1 MEEILKTG
9 FRKLDSV
16 DFGLKR
22 GEVAFIYARLGI
34 GKSSFLNNI
43 FLNMISQ
50 RPSQKCLYFVFE
62 IPEKYLFE
70 QMVCT
75 KGKIPYRQ
83 YLGAENLSEDILRKI
98 QTTEEWLG
106 EKVHA
111 KTSQSR
117 IIDKAHS
124 LAEIFL
130 YVSESVAKQGVDAVL
145 IDGLRYL
152 KEYADEDYYYT
163 VELLK
168 EFAARLNIAI
178 VVTDCLP
185 RSKNFYPLR
194 KQIKNKPVLRLA
206 DKIAILH
213 RPEMFAT
220 AEQLENGEVARGKSE
235 LYIVKNYGG
244 CCGVVD
250 LRFESATLRF
260 YEPERNIEEDW

>member
-34 GKSSFLNNI
+34 GKSSFLSNL
-43 FLNMISQ
+43 FVNMISQ
-50 RPSQKCLYFVFE
+50 VPNMRCLYFVFE
-62 IPEKYLFE
+62 EPEKFVFEKMVSLKSGAPFGEYLSGE
-70 QMVCT
+70 IYNKKREV
-75 KGKIPYRQ
+75 KIGQ
-83 YLGAENLSEDILRKI
+83 A
-98 QTTEEWLG
+98 EEWLG
-106 EKVHA
+106 EKVHSKKA
-111 KTSQSR
+111 VSR

-168 EFAARLNIAI
+168 ELATRLNIAI

-194 KQIKNKPVLRLA
+194 KQIKNKAVLRLA
-206 DKIAILH
+206 DKIIILH

-220 AEQLENGEVARGKSE
+220 AEQLENGEVVRGKSE